1 MNRRRRR
8 FTTAVAAVLLAVGVL
23 VAYTAGALGSSGRA
37 SSGPR
42 PSGALLVGPG
52 PVAAA
57 LNADGNRVE
66 LRWTPNTAM
75 AAGKISIAVT
85 NNGRAVTGAHVRV
98 TFTMLDMKMNGLTG
112 LLPEIAPG
120 TYGHFGPILDMPGHW
135 SIHFNITPP
144 RTRPF
149 TATFT
154 DDVRD

>member
-1 MNRRRRR
+1 MSRRRL
-8 FTTAVAAVLLAVGVL
+8 TTAVAAALFSVAVL
-23 VAYTAGALGSSGRA
+23 VAYAAGAFGASGRA
-37 SSGPR
+37 ATGPR
-42 PSGALLVGPG
+42 PSDAVLVGPG
-52 PVAAA
+52 PVRAA
-57 LNADGNRVE
+57 LDTDGNRVV
-66 LRWTPNTAM
+66 LRWTPNTALT
-75 AAGKISIAVT
+75 AGKISIAVT
-85 NNGRAVTGAHVRV
+85 NKGKAVTGAHVRV
-98 TFTMLDMKMNGLTG
+98 TFTMLDMHMNGLTG